1 MSTLNKQPKP
11 RHGSSQANNVIPF
24 RDPSAQIPGMPEMDT
39 SGPAVSRYELWPGW
53 VFYVP
58 VIIQSLWHSIRYRSV
73 GLPLIANPSIWLSGM
88 VGESK
93 HDILHLA
100 GPYARTWILPF
111 ITQSRSQL
119 SAHRQL
125 EDAKCALQKNR
136 LRYPLVAKPD
146 KGCRGAGVRLI
157 NNDRQLQEYIHRFP
171 EGADYLL
178 QKKSDYDAE
187 AGVFWVRYPGE
198 KHGHIFSL
206 TLKYAPCL
214 IGDGI
219 HTLGQLIDAD
229 PRASQLAHLYKD
241 RHALQLDRVLPAGI
255 AFRLA
260 FAGSHC
266 RGSIFKNGNRYITKA
281 LTERLDEIFDDVT
294 GFHYGR
300 LDIKFRDIDNLMR
313 GRDFQIIEINGA
325 SSEATHIWDSKT
337 PLKTILSTLLYQY
350 KTLYQL
356 GHLQRQAG
364 YRPPSLRTLFR
375 ALKEERRLV
384 KQYPSTD

>member
-1 MSTLNKQPKP
+1 VSILSRQQKQ
-11 RHGSSQANNVIPF
+11 RYEASLTDNVIPF
-24 RDPSAQIPGMPEMDT
+24 SRSSTQISGMPDMDT
-39 SGPAVSRYELWPGW
+39 SGPAVSRYEFWPSW
-53 VFYVP
+53 VFYTP

-93 HDILHLA
+93 RDILNLA
-100 GPYARTWILPF
+100 GPHARTWILPF

-119 SAHRQL
+119 STERQL
-125 EDAKCALQKNR
+125 EEAKRALQNNR
-136 LRYPLVAKPD
+136 LSYPLVAKPD

-157 NNDRQLQEYIHRFP
+157 NNDQQLLDYIENFP
-171 EGADYLL
+171 QGADYLL

-198 KHGHIFSL
+198 RRGHVFSL
-206 TLKYAPCL
+206 TLKYAPHL

-219 HTLGQLIDAD
+219 QTLGQLIDAD
-229 PRASQLAHLYKD
+229 PRASQLARLYKD
-241 RHALQLDRVLPAGI
+241 RHASELDRVLPAGM

-281 LTERLDEIFDDVT
+281 LTERLDEIFDDFT

-300 LDIKFRDIDNLMR
+300 LDIKFRDIDSLIR
-313 GRDFQIIEINGA
+313 GQDFQIIEINGA

-337 PLKTILSTLLYQY
+337 PLNTIFSTLLYQY
-350 KTLYQL
+350 KTLYQI
-356 GHLQRQAG
+356 GYLQHQAG